1 MQISTRLLSFFN
13 VRTRARRAGAL
24 LVVAGLA
31 SGPLVSGCAKVQD
44 DNSSSYLIIAE
55 LNSISGSTGTLSA
68 VLFSDVLT
76 LGGVTNDGA
85 KVKFELGMKNAT
97 LTPSSA
103 NFITINR
110 YRVEFARSDGGTGVP
125 APIEGSFT
133 VTVSGGDSQGAFILV
148 SSTMKENSPLV
159 QLGGTPT
166 EIHTIATITFFG
178 RDQAG
183 RDVQATAQIS
193 VHFADWAD

>member
-1 MQISTRLLSFFN
+1 
-13 VRTRARRAGAL
+13 
-24 LVVAGLA
+24 
-31 SGPLVSGCAKVQD
+31 
-44 DNSSSYLIIAE
+44 
-55 LNSISGSTGTLSA
+55 
-68 VLFSDVLT
+68 
-76 LGGVTNDGA
+76 
-85 KVKFELGMKNAT
+85 
-97 LTPSSA
+97 
-103 NFITINR
+103 
-110 YRVEFARSDGGTGVP
+110 
-125 APIEGSFT
+125 
-133 VTVSGGDSQGAFILV
+133 VTVSGGDSQDAFILV